1 MKFQFDLKEAL
12 FVIGLGLSVV
22 ATFILYIGYQLLAS
36 ETFAVIIGVAFL
48 IYYLIIGSIGGILML
63 LGKSP
68 NLKLNYILIPVFFA
82 QLILVVLTLSL
93 PVEIS
98 PSSYI
103 LFAPPI
109 LVALRIGVWAT
120 KKMDV
125 RRVEKYKFFRK
136 IEKIR

>member
-36 ETFAVIIGVAFL
+36 EMIAVIIGVAFL
-48 IYYLIIGSIGGILML
+48 IYYLIIGSIGGVLML

-68 NLKLNYILIPVFFA
+68 NLKLKYILIPVFFA

-103 LFAPPI
+103 LFTPPI

-136 IEKIR
+136 I

>member
-1 MKFQFDLKEAL
+1 MKFQFDSKEAL

-22 ATFILYIGYQLLAS
+22 ATFILYIGYKLLAS
-36 ETFAVIIGVAFL
+36 ETFAIIIGVAFL

-109 LVALRIGVWAT
+109 LVALRIGIWAT